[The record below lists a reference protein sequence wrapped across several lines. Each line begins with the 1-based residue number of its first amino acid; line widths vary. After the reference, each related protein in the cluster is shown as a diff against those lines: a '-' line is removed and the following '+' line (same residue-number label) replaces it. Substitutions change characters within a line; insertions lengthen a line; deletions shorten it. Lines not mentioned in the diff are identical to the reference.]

1 MQNKNCNVLIVGFG
15 PTGAVLANL
24 LSKYHLSIH
33 VLEKESQV
41 YNLPR
46 AVHFDDEIMRIFK
59 SIGIFK
65 KFLKKTII
73 NKGTKFVDEYDNII
87 LDWPRPK
94 KITENG
100 FYPSYR
106 FHQPDL
112 EKILRKNLI
121 KNKKI
126 KISYNSELL
135 KISDKGDF
143 ISAKYFDKVSNS
155 CHIINADYVVGCD
168 GANSFVKEYI
178 SQEIIDFG
186 FEEKWAVIDLIMKQN
201 NNDLPDRTIQ
211 YCSKKTP
218 ATYCRNVGRRR
229 RWEFSLDKNSVDK
242 EVLNDD
248 KIWHFLSKWITP
260 EDATIERKTIYT
272 FKSLVAKKWRK
283 GRVFIAGDAAHLSPP
298 FMGQGMCSGIRDV
311 SNLFWKIAYCCNFG
325 YKEKLLKTYESERL
339 KNVKEYIITTI
350 NMGRLLNSIG
360 DTNVSN
366 TVKEEKD
373 GSKKMN
379 SIKPPLGPGLG
390 DNKDKL
396 RGKIFPYI
404 NLQNSNVSNFD
415 TQFETELVLLSKQNL
430 DNKKIKHINVN
441 KYEEV
446 MKVFN
451 KLNISALILRPD
463 RFILSS
469 LNDNSNINDFI
480 EKSTL
485 QFG

>member
-1 MQNKNCNVLIVGFG
+1 LTEEVIFTGQKTLSELEIYYENSDIYIQGSGYEGLPHVLLE
-15 PTGAVLANL
+15 ALN
-24 LSKYHLSIH
+24 YQLSII
-33 VLEKESQV
+33 STPIGGS
-41 YNLPR
+41 N
-46 AVHFDDEIMRIFK
+46 EI
-59 SIGIFK
+59 
-65 KFLKKTII
+65 LK
-73 NKGTKFVDEYDNII
+73 NG
-87 LDWPRPK
+87 
-94 KITENG
+94 ENG
-100 FYPSYR
+100 WILELVDGIK
-106 FHQPDL
+106 PDSREL
-112 EKILRKNLI
+112 VKII
-121 KNKKI
+121 
-126 KISYNSELL
+126 
-135 KISDKGDF
+135 
-143 ISAKYFDKVSNS
+143 
-155 CHIINADYVVGCD
+155 
-168 GANSFVKEYI
+168 
-178 SQEIIDFG
+178 
-186 FEEKWAVIDLIMKQN
+186 
-201 NNDLPDRTIQ
+201 
-211 YCSKKTP
+211 
-218 ATYCRNVGRRR
+218 
-229 RWEFSLDKNSVDK
+229 K

-339 KNVKEYIITTI
+339 KNVREYIITTI

-404 NLQNSNVSNFD
+404 NLQNTNVSNFD
-415 TQFETELVLLSKQNL
+415 TQFETELVLLSKQNV